1 MTRDILSRRQIL
13 GIGGTAGVGGIGVV
27 GYVTDNPVHR
37 SDIERFDTRRLDG
50 TPAVGTLWYSE
61 YQSGSELPEASVTH
75 LLGVQYTGID
85 ESTTDHTFDV
95 FGVVIGRRSTL
106 FGERTL
112 VEPRFLG
119 VRGEN
124 ESGTTAWDS
133 GEVPYVRGGPL
144 RPPETVADALPLP
157 PERLDDEASIRRL
170 IEDGRFP
177 RADTNDANRTD
188 RLWTDFRLSGA
199 LLDRYD
205 GEHDGRLTRAGL
217 LYGLHGTPDS
227 VADATPPSKRIDELY
242 SSDPGYEGR
251 GELYSWTPGDTLAH
265 VVRYK
270 RLYVSP
276 GDGRYRLRVAQLVPR
291 PGLLGRPWIET
302 GLVIDFPE

>member
-1 MTRDILSRRQIL
+1 MTRDTLSRRQLL
-13 GIGGTAGVGGIGVV
+13 GIGGAAGVGGIGVV

-37 SDIERFDTRRLDG
+37 SDIEQFDTRRLDT
-50 TPAVGTLWYSE
+50 TPEVGTLWYSE

-85 ESTTDHTFDV
+85 ESTTDRMFDV

-124 ESGTTAWDS
+124 ASGTTAAAS
-133 GEVPYVRGGPL
+133 VESPYVRGGPL
-144 RPPETVADALPLP
+144 WPPETVADALPLSP
-157 PERLDDEASIRRL
+157 AQLDDEAAIRRL

-177 RADTNDANRTD
+177 GANTNDANRTD

-199 LLDRYD
+199 LLDRYE
-205 GEHDGRLTRAGL
+205 GEHDRQLTRAGL
-217 LYGLHGTPDS
+217 LYGLHRTPDS
-227 VADATPPSKRIDELY
+227 VANVTPPSKRIDELY
-242 SSDPGYEGR
+242 SLDPGYEGP

-265 VVRYK
+265 AVRYK

-276 GDGRYRLRVAQLVPR
+276 GDGRYRLRIAQLVPR
-291 PGLLGRPWIET
+291 PGLLGQPWIET
-302 GLVIDFPE
+302 GLIIDFPE